1 MNQQRIITD
10 FIKAAVEN
18 GACDIW
24 AALPVN
30 HPLVANRTTRQIRK
44 IKDVLAVYWD
54 ELGNKVCLTTE
65 LRVIQ
70 H

>member
-1 MNQQRIITD
+1 MQHTKLIVD
-10 FIKAAVEN
+10 FIKAAQEN

-24 AALPVN
+24 AALPRD
-30 HPLVANRTTRQIRK
+30 HALVVDRSARQIRK
-44 IKDVLAVYWD
+44 VKDVLAVYWD
-54 ELGNKVCLTTE
+54 ELGNKICLTTQ

>member
-1 MNQQRIITD
+1 MNQHRIIAD
-10 FIKAAVEN
+10 FIKAAIEN

-24 AALPVN
+24 AALPRN
-30 HPLVANRTTRQIRK
+30 HALVLNRSTRQIRNV
-44 IKDVLAVYWD
+44 KDVLAVYWD
-54 ELGNKVCLTTE
+54 ELGNKVCLTTG